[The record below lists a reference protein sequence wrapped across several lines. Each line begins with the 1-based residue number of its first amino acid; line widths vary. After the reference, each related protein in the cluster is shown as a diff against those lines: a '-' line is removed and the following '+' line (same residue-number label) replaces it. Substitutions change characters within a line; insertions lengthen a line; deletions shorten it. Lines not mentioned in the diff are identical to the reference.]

1 MAVEKMSLAKALNES
16 LRKALDTD
24 PKVLIMGEDVGKLG
38 GVFRITDGLQKDFG
52 EGRVIDTPLAES
64 GIVGTAIGLALRGY
78 RPIVEIQFDGFVF
91 PAYDQIVTQLAKMH
105 ARALGKVKMP
115 VVIRIP
121 YGGGIGAVEH
131 HSESPEALFAHVAGL
146 KVVSPSNASDAYWM
160 MQQAV
165 QSDDPIIF
173 FEPKRRYWDKGELDT
188 ESIPGPLHKA
198 AVARE
203 GSDLTLVAYGPMVKV
218 CLEAAAAAQE
228 EGKSVEVLD
237 LRSMSPIDFD
247 AVQASVEKTG
257 LLVVVHEAPVFY
269 GSGAEIAARITERCF
284 YHLEAPVLR
293 VGGYHAPTR
302 RPGWRTSTCRVSTGC
317 SMPSTARW
325 RTEERVVTTM
335 TETSARF
342 REFKMPDVG
351 EGLTEAEILKWFVQP
366 GDTVTDGQVVC
377 EVETAKAAVELPIPF
392 DGVVHE
398 LRFPEGT
405 TVDVGEVIIAVD
417 VAPGSGDA
425 PAEPE
430 PVQEA
435 VAEPAAEEAPKGRQ
449 PVLVGYGVAESSTK
463 RRARKGA
470 EIPGPAAA
478 AAQAE
483 INGHRAK
490 VAESRPLAKPPVRK
504 LAKDLGIDLATV
516 TPTGEGGVITRED
529 VHAAAAP
536 APAEAPVRAEE
547 AVAAPAPVEAV
558 APVGR
563 ETRIP
568 VKGVRKAIAQAM
580 VGSAFTA
587 PHVTE
592 FVTVDVTRTMKL
604 VAELKEDKDM
614 AGVRVNPL
622 LVIAKALL
630 VAIKR
635 NPAVNA
641 AWDEANQEIV
651 QKHYVNLGIAAAT
664 PRGLIVPNIKD
675 AHDKTLPEL
684 GAALADLVSTAREG
698 KTSPA
703 AMAGGTVTITNVG
716 VFGVDTGT
724 PILNPGESAI
734 LAVGAIKLQPWVHK
748 GKVKPR
754 QVTTLALSFDH
765 RLVDGEL
772 GSKVLADV
780 AAILEQPK
788 RLITWG

>member
-1 MAVEKMSLAKALNES
+1 M
-16 LRKALDTD
+16 
-24 PKVLIMGEDVGKLG
+24 
-38 GVFRITDGLQKDFG
+38 
-52 EGRVIDTPLAES
+52 
-64 GIVGTAIGLALRGY
+64 
-78 RPIVEIQFDGFVF
+78 
-91 PAYDQIVTQLAKMH
+91 
-105 ARALGKVKMP
+105 
-115 VVIRIP
+115 
-121 YGGGIGAVEH
+121 
-131 HSESPEALFAHVAGL
+131 
-146 KVVSPSNASDAYWM
+146 
-160 MQQAV
+160 
-165 QSDDPIIF
+165 
-173 FEPKRRYWDKGELDT
+173 
-188 ESIPGPLHKA
+188 
-198 AVARE
+198 
-203 GSDLTLVAYGPMVKV
+203 
-218 CLEAAAAAQE
+218 
-228 EGKSVEVLD
+228 
-237 LRSMSPIDFD
+237 
-247 AVQASVEKTG
+247 
-257 LLVVVHEAPVFY
+257 
-269 GSGAEIAARITERCF
+269 
-284 YHLEAPVLR
+284 
-293 VGGYHAPTR
+293 
-302 RPGWRTSTCRVSTGC
+302 
-317 SMPSTARW
+317 
-325 RTEERVVTTM
+325 TTM

-425 PAEPE
+425 PAVPEAAAGVAPE
-430 PVQEA
+430 PVA
-435 VAEPAAEEAPKGRQ
+435 KAEPEAPKGRQ
-449 PVLVGYGVAESSTK
+449 PVLVGYGVAEASTK
-463 RRARKGA
+463 RRARKGV
-470 EIPGPAAA
+470 EVPGPAAA
-478 AAQAE
+478 AIQAE
-483 INGHRAK
+483 INGHGAA
-490 VAESRPLAKPPVRK
+490 VVESRPLAKPPVRK

-536 APAEAPVRAEE
+536 AAVVAP
-547 AVAAPAPVEAV
+547 AAPAPVVTPA
-558 APVGR
+558 APTVETVQGAR

-604 VAELKEDKDM
+604 VAELKEDKDL

-622 LVIAKALL
+622 LIIAKALL

-635 NPAVNA
+635 NPDVNA

-675 AHDKTLPEL
+675 AHDKTLPQL
-684 GAALADLVSTAREG
+684 AAALGELVSTAREG
-698 KTSPA
+698 RTSPA

-734 LAVGAIKLQPWVHK
+734 LAVGSIKLQPWVHK

-788 RLITWG
+788 RLITWA

>member
-1 MAVEKMSLAKALNES
+1 M
-16 LRKALDTD
+16 
-24 PKVLIMGEDVGKLG
+24 
-38 GVFRITDGLQKDFG
+38 
-52 EGRVIDTPLAES
+52 
-64 GIVGTAIGLALRGY
+64 
-78 RPIVEIQFDGFVF
+78 
-91 PAYDQIVTQLAKMH
+91 
-105 ARALGKVKMP
+105 
-115 VVIRIP
+115 
-121 YGGGIGAVEH
+121 
-131 HSESPEALFAHVAGL
+131 
-146 KVVSPSNASDAYWM
+146 
-160 MQQAV
+160 
-165 QSDDPIIF
+165 
-173 FEPKRRYWDKGELDT
+173 
-188 ESIPGPLHKA
+188 
-198 AVARE
+198 
-203 GSDLTLVAYGPMVKV
+203 
-218 CLEAAAAAQE
+218 
-228 EGKSVEVLD
+228 
-237 LRSMSPIDFD
+237 
-247 AVQASVEKTG
+247 
-257 LLVVVHEAPVFY
+257 
-269 GSGAEIAARITERCF
+269 
-284 YHLEAPVLR
+284 
-293 VGGYHAPTR
+293 
-302 RPGWRTSTCRVSTGC
+302 
-317 SMPSTARW
+317 
-325 RTEERVVTTM
+325 TTM

-351 EGLTEAEILKWFVQP
+351 EGLTEAEILKWYVQP

-405 TVDVGEVIIAVD
+405 TVDVGEVIISVD

-425 PAEPE
+425 APAAAPATASA
-430 PVQEA
+430 A
-435 VAEPAAEEAPKGRQ
+435 VPAAAPAAAPSKAPAAEDEAPKGRQ

-463 RRARKGA
+463 RRPRKGA
-470 EIPGPAAA
+470 AAAPEAAAVAAAVQAELNGHGAPAAPAASGPAASG
-478 AAQAE
+478 E
-483 INGHRAK
+483 VPTGG
-490 VAESRPLAKPPVRK
+490 RPLAKPPVRK

-516 TPTGEGGVITRED
+516 TPTGKDGIITRED

-536 APAEAPVRAEE
+536 VAEVPAAVSVAAEPAGIGTEAPAAQPSVTA
-547 AVAAPAPVEAV
+547 
-558 APVGR
+558 R

-622 LVIAKALL
+622 LIIAKALL

-635 NPAVNA
+635 NPDVNA

-675 AHDKTLPEL
+675 AHDKTLPQL
-684 GAALADLVSTAREG
+684 AAALGELVTTAREG

-734 LAVGAIKLQPWVHK
+734 LAVGSIKLQPWVHK

-788 RLITWG
+788 RLITWA

>member
-1 MAVEKMSLAKALNES
+1 M
-16 LRKALDTD
+16 
-24 PKVLIMGEDVGKLG
+24 
-38 GVFRITDGLQKDFG
+38 
-52 EGRVIDTPLAES
+52 
-64 GIVGTAIGLALRGY
+64 
-78 RPIVEIQFDGFVF
+78 
-91 PAYDQIVTQLAKMH
+91 
-105 ARALGKVKMP
+105 
-115 VVIRIP
+115 
-121 YGGGIGAVEH
+121 
-131 HSESPEALFAHVAGL
+131 
-146 KVVSPSNASDAYWM
+146 
-160 MQQAV
+160 
-165 QSDDPIIF
+165 
-173 FEPKRRYWDKGELDT
+173 
-188 ESIPGPLHKA
+188 
-198 AVARE
+198 
-203 GSDLTLVAYGPMVKV
+203 
-218 CLEAAAAAQE
+218 
-228 EGKSVEVLD
+228 
-237 LRSMSPIDFD
+237 
-247 AVQASVEKTG
+247 
-257 LLVVVHEAPVFY
+257 
-269 GSGAEIAARITERCF
+269 
-284 YHLEAPVLR
+284 
-293 VGGYHAPTR
+293 
-302 RPGWRTSTCRVSTGC
+302 
-317 SMPSTARW
+317 
-325 RTEERVVTTM
+325 TTM
-335 TETSARF
+335 TDTSARF

-366 GDTVTDGQVVC
+366 GDTVSDGQVVC

-405 TVDVGEVIIAVD
+405 TVDVGQVIIAVD

-425 PAEPE
+425 PAPAETVQQPVAPAEPE
-430 PVQEA
+430 
-435 VAEPAAEEAPKGRQ
+435 AEPDAPKGRQ

-463 RRARKGA
+463 RRARKGV

-478 AAQAE
+478 AIQAE
-483 INGHRAK
+483 MNGHAAA
-490 VAESRPLAKPPVRK
+490 VPEARPLAKPPVRK

-516 TPTGEGGVITRED
+516 TPTGEGGIITRED

-536 APAEAPVRAEE
+536 APAEVPTQPVAAPV
-547 AVAAPAPVEAV
+547 APAPVAV
-558 APVGR
+558 PADTAGR

-592 FVTVDVTRTMKL
+592 FVTFDVTRTMKL

-622 LVIAKALL
+622 LIIAKALL

-635 NPAVNA
+635 NPEVNA

-675 AHDKTLPEL
+675 AHAMTLPEL
-684 GAALADLVSTAREG
+684 AGALGELVTTAREG

-724 PILNPGESAI
+724 PILNSGESAI

-788 RLITWG
+788 RLITWA